1 MRKYL
6 FTPDTQATGRKV
18 LALGLAAIL
27 ALSACL
33 MAACTPS
40 AEEGLNQPASSS
52 QATGEEDIT
61 LAPLTLVTADDPLL
75 AFAANSTAAVLN
87 GPDAGASAG
96 APDSLLEQNLCYSPL
111 SLYLACSLV
120 GLGTQGGSQEQLLT
134 LLGAGDQAQLAALN
148 EGVRLQLEDTFGD
161 AQVQVA
167 DSIWA
172 GKGYSFTDAFRQQ
185 AEALGAG
192 AFDVT
197 FGTPEADQQISNWI
211 SDQTEDLLKPTLSTE
226 DGQAAL
232 LVNTIY
238 FKDGWASPFTAE
250 QTQTAP
256 FHAPGQEV
264 QADLMRQTVTDSL
277 YGEGEGFTAAALS
290 FTGGSTMTFYLPDE
304 GTHLSSLL
312 QDPQSVLDLMSLE
325 LEPQSVD
332 WWIPKSQATSS
343 LKRLVESLKALGVTD
358 IFSPQ
363 SPEDFAPMIAADD
376 GSGGFCV
383 SSVLQDTHLALDE
396 AGVEA
401 AAYTAIGI
409 EKMALMPDAEPVEFK
424 LDRPFFYTLVSPDG
438 NILFAGV
445 LYNPGL

>member
-1 MRKYL
+1 MPKHACTRGAQTL
-6 FTPDTQATGRKV
+6 GRKA
-18 LALGLAAIL
+18 LALGLAGTL
-27 ALSACL
+27 ALSVCL
-33 MAACTPS
+33 ATACTSS
-40 AEEGLNQPASSS
+40 AVNGQDQPASSS
-52 QATGEEDIT
+52 QATVEEDIT
-61 LAPLTLVTADDPLL
+61 LAPLALVTADDPLL

-87 GPDAGASAG
+87 GPDAGAASG
-96 APDSLLEQNLCYSPL
+96 AADSLLEQNLCYSPL

-120 GLGTQGGSQEQLLT
+120 GLGTQGASQEQLLT
-134 LLGAGDQAQLAALN
+134 LLGAEDEAQLAALN
-148 EGVRLQLEDTFGD
+148 EGVRQQLEDTFGD

-172 GKGYSFTDAFRQQ
+172 GKGYRFTDAFQQ
-185 AEALGAG
+185 QTEALGAG
-192 AFDVT
+192 AFDVA
-197 FGTPEADQQISNWI
+197 FGTPETDQQIANWI
-211 SDQTEDLLKPTLSTE
+211 SDQTKGLLKPELSTE

-250 QTQTAP
+250 QTQAAP
-256 FHAPGQEV
+256 FQAPGQEM
-264 QADLMRQTVTDSL
+264 QADFMRQEVTDSL

-290 FTGGSTMTFYLPDE
+290 FTGGATMTFYLPDE
-304 GTHLSSLL
+304 GASLSTLL

-325 LEPQSVD
+325 MEPRSVD
-332 WWIPKSQATSS
+332 WWLPKFQVTSS
-343 LKRLVESLKALGVTD
+343 FKKLIDSLKALGVTE
-358 IFSPQ
+358 IFEPTSPD
-363 SPEDFAPMIAADD
+363 DFAPMITASD
-376 GSGGFCV
+376 GSSGFRV
-383 SSVLQDTHLALDE
+383 GSVIQDTHLNLDE